1 MSSHETESVVR
12 DLQEY
17 DVTRP
22 HSFDLTL
29 ELERQLEAESLP
41 NSPARAVGRPQSLDT
56 HVLASLVTS
65 LRMNVADLTKERDEL
80 SANLE
85 AARAREADL
94 ASELRQLKDTQADKD
109 SELAALRQKTHDDEE
124 SIVLL
129 RSKVEESRSV
139 FSFYCFL
146 VTLRSHSLVHRRGLM
161 RLQTENRRTSR
172 CGDMTV
178 DLSRASSFS
187 FGGPPS
193 SKRMSFTPLTGSSAG
208 RIQNHRRISSVSD
221 SNVTWTDVVGG
232 QQPANTS
239 PNSQIVTLPDPSPQ
253 PGLPPTSNRR
263 VSGLFGRPAALELES
278 VPAPNSLERE
288 KLEREIQA
296 LKSSLEEA
304 RNDLTEANEAREAS
318 ETCVKTLRDFI
329 AENNVGVPTVRV
341 EVSPGG
347 NSAIR
352 GDDADKKSPSG
363 YGGSRWGFSGLFR
376 AGESS
381 SPVLTSRGTSAAA
394 SPPTANE
401 PLSRKLG
408 GLFIGR
414 GSFSSSTS
422 APARGAPAAQEAM
435 CNGSDTSSTAES
447 AEPASPNIETSHV
460 PIARVLSGRSS
471 SSSELVSLA
480 EETDMGGKN
489 AADVLV
495 VRRS

>member
-1 MSSHETESVVR
+1 
-12 DLQEY
+12 
-17 DVTRP
+17 
-22 HSFDLTL
+22 
-29 ELERQLEAESLP
+29 
-41 NSPARAVGRPQSLDT
+41 
-56 HVLASLVTS
+56 
-65 LRMNVADLTKERDEL
+65 
-80 SANLE
+80 
-85 AARAREADL
+85 
-94 ASELRQLKDTQADKD
+94 
-109 SELAALRQKTHDDEE
+109 
-124 SIVLL
+124 
-129 RSKVEESRSV
+129 
-139 FSFYCFL
+139 
-146 VTLRSHSLVHRRGLM
+146 M

-172 CGDMTV
+172 CGDMSV

-208 RIQNHRRISSVSD
+208 RVQNHRRISSVSD
-221 SNVTWTDVVGG
+221 SNVDAMGG
-232 QQPANTS
+232 QLANTS
-239 PNSQIVTLPDPSPQ
+239 PNSQIITLPEPSPQ

-263 VSGLFGRPAALELES
+263 VSGLFGRPAALDLEP

-296 LKSSLEEA
+296 LKSALEEV

-341 EVSPGG
+341 DASPGV

-363 YGGSRWGFSGLFR
+363 YGGSRWGFGGLFR

-394 SPPTANE
+394 SPPAANE

-422 APARGAPAAQEAM
+422 APARGALAAQD
-435 CNGSDTSSTAES
+435 GSDTSSTAES
-447 AEPASPNIETSHV
+447 AEPASPNLETSHV

-480 EETDMGGKN
+480 EETDIPGKN
-489 AADVLV
+489 SADVLV